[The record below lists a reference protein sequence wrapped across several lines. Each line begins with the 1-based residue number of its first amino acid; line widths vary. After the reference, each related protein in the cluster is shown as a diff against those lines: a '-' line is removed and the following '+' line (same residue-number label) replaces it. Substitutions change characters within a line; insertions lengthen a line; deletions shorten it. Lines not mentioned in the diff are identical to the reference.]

1 MSRALV
7 PGSALVVGL
16 GQSGVAVAAMLS
28 ERGTNVAVTD
38 DDGAKLDAYT
48 GTAAAL
54 DRDTATARLGDFD
67 TVVVSPGV
75 ACTDPLLVAAAGAGL
90 QVISEFALAA
100 RFVEV
105 PLIAITGTNGK
116 STTVS
121 LLARMLEEAGR
132 TALAAGNIGRPLSSV
147 AGLEADHIVAEVS
160 SFQLEWP
167 GDLSPDV
174 VCLLN
179 IGSDHLDR
187 HRDLATY
194 RRTKLDLFRGPR
206 PPRLAVIAETAGDD
220 IVSAAEASGAELWR
234 FGRTG
239 AAGASAVLADI
250 DKRRLCPSRGAP
262 IELSGPWPRAAHDL
276 DNAAAAAAIALAL
289 GVSQQ
294 AVAQGCERFEPLE
307 HRLALVA
314 RAGGLSF
321 WDDSKAT
328 NPDAALASVEAFE
341 GPVVLLVGGDDK
353 GADLSPLA
361 TAAAR
366 IKGAVAFGAARERLE
381 AVLGGGS
388 NFYRVET
395 LENAFERA
403 VEMAE
408 AGDSVLLAPACSSLD
423 QFVDYAERG
432 RRFAELAAKWAES
445 EV

>member
-16 GQSGVAVAAMLS
+16 GRSGVAVAAMLS

-38 DDGAKLDAYT
+38 DDGARLDAYM
-48 GTAAAL
+48 GAAAAL

-220 IVSAAEASGAELWR
+220 IVSAER
-234 FGRTG
+234 VRR
-239 AAGASAVLADI
+239 V
-250 DKRRLCPSRGAP
+250 RRLCWPISTSAACVRPGAHQSNFPVPGRARPTTSIMPPPPLPSPLPSVFPNRRSPGA
-262 IELSGPWPRAAHDL
+262 
-276 DNAAAAAAIALAL
+276 
-289 GVSQQ
+289 
-294 AVAQGCERFEPLE
+294 
-307 HRLALVA
+307 
-314 RAGGLSF
+314 
-321 WDDSKAT
+321 
-328 NPDAALASVEAFE
+328 ASVS
-341 GPVVLLVGGDDK
+341 
-353 GADLSPLA
+353 SP
-361 TAAAR
+361 
-366 IKGAVAFGAARERLE
+366 
-381 AVLGGGS
+381 
-388 NFYRVET
+388 
-395 LENAFERA
+395 
-403 VEMAE
+403 
-408 AGDSVLLAPACSSLD
+408 
-423 QFVDYAERG
+423 
-432 RRFAELAAKWAES
+432 
-445 EV
+445 